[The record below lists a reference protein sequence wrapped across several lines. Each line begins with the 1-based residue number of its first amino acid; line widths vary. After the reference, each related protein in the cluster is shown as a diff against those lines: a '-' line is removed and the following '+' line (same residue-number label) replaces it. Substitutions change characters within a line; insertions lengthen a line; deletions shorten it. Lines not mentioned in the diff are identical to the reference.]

1 MIEINNLSKAF
12 KDGSLETYEVLKEC
26 NLTIN
31 DEENVLI
38 TGENGAGKTT
48 LFKIIGLMDKNY
60 SGDYYIDEVNVQ
72 DLKNKEFS
80 SMRNNMFGI
89 VFQDFFLIE
98 DETVRDNISVPLYYS
113 KKFNLKQKKNRIE
126 DVVEFLELKNIIN
139 KKVKHLSGGER
150 QKVSI
155 ARAIANEP
163 DILLMDEPT
172 NALSLLMK
180 EKLKTFIKDYAK
192 KNKSV
197 ILISHDR
204 EYLEMDLFTKYR
216 MEDGKLIKL

>member
-1 MIEINNLSKAF
+1 MIEINNLSKTF
-12 KDGSLETYEVLKEC
+12 KDGSLETYEVLKNC
-26 NLTIN
+26 NLTIG

-60 SGDYYIDEVNVQ
+60 SGDYYINGVNVQ
-72 DLKNKEFS
+72 DLKNKEYS
-80 SMRNNMFGI
+80 YMRNSMFGI

-126 DVVEFLELKNIIN
+126 DVIEFLELKNIVN
-139 KKVKHLSGGER
+139 KKVKYLSGGER

-180 EKLKTFIKDYAK
+180 GKLKTFIKDYAK
-192 KNKSV
+192 NNKSV
-197 ILISHDR
+197 ILISHDK

-216 MEDGKLIKL
+216 MENGKLIKL

>member
-1 MIEINNLSKAF
+1 MELAIDRLTKQYKNKIAVDRVSIK
-12 KDGSLETYEVLKEC
+12 LKPGVYG
-26 NLTIN
+26 L
-31 DEENVLI
+31 L
-38 TGENGAGKTT
+38 GANGAGKTT

-60 SGDYYIDEVNVQ
+60 SGDYYIDGVNVK
-72 DLKNKEFS
+72 DLENKEYS
-80 SMRNNMFGI
+80 YMRNNMFGI

-98 DETVRDNISVPLYYS
+98 DEIVRDNISVPLYYS
-113 KKFNLKQKKNRIE
+113 KKFNLKQKKKRIDE
-126 DVVEFLELKNIIN
+126 VVEFLELKNIVN

-180 EKLKTFIKDYAK
+180 EKLKTFIKNYAK
-192 KNKSV
+192 NNKSV
-197 ILISHDR
+197 ILISHDK
-204 EYLEMDLFTKYR
+204 EYLEMDLFTKYK
-216 MEDGKLIKL
+216 MNDGKLIKL

>member
-1 MIEINNLSKAF
+1 MIEINNLSKTF
-12 KDGSLETYEVLKEC
+12 KDGSLEIYEVLKNC
-26 NLTIN
+26 NLTIG

-60 SGDYYIDEVNVQ
+60 SGDYYINGVNVQ
-72 DLKNKEFS
+72 DLKNKEYS
-80 SMRNNMFGI
+80 YMRNNMFGI

-126 DVVEFLELKNIIN
+126 DVIEFLELKNIVN

-155 ARAIANEP
+155 ARALANEP

-197 ILISHDR
+197 ILISHDK

-216 MEDGKLIKL
+216 MEYGKLIKL

>member
-1 MIEINNLSKAF
+1 MIEINNLSKTY
-12 KDGSLETYEVLKEC
+12 KDGTLETYEVLKSC
-26 NLTIN
+26 NLTIS

-60 SGDYYIDEVNVQ
+60 SGDYYIDGVNVK
-72 DLKNKEFS
+72 DLENKEYS
-80 SMRNNMFGI
+80 YMRNNMFGI

-98 DETVRDNISVPLYYS
+98 DEIVRDNISVPLYYS
-113 KKFNLKQKKNRIE
+113 KKFNLKQKKKRIDE
-126 DVVEFLELKNIIN
+126 VVEFLELKNIVN

-180 EKLKTFIKDYAK
+180 EKLKTFIKNYAK
-192 KNKSV
+192 NNKSV
-197 ILISHDR
+197 ILISHDK
-204 EYLEMDLFTKYR
+204 EYLEMDLFTKYK
-216 MEDGKLIKL
+216 MNDGKLIKL

>member
-1 MIEINNLSKAF
+1 MIEINNLSKTF
-12 KDGSLETYEVLKEC
+12 KDGSLEAYEVLKNC
-26 NLTIN
+26 NLTIG

-60 SGDYYIDEVNVQ
+60 SGDYYINGVNVQ
-72 DLKNKEFS
+72 DLKNKEYS
-80 SMRNNMFGI
+80 YMRNNMFGI

-126 DVVEFLELKNIIN
+126 DVIEFLELKNIVN
-139 KKVKHLSGGER
+139 KKVKYLSGGER

-180 EKLKTFIKDYAK
+180 GKLKTFIKDYAK
-192 KNKSV
+192 NNKSV
-197 ILISHDR
+197 ILISHDK

-216 MEDGKLIKL
+216 MENGKLIKL